1 MAEIQNFVRWNGS
14 MKLGIPIIDDQ
25 HTNLL
30 RIVDNLQLTCQ
41 KGTDCANLRFIG
53 AASEA
58 IEYIRYHFATE
69 EKLMKLLEYPKFN
82 EHINEHKDCL
92 LDLSYISGQFKGEQ
106 NPDYQQFVIFL
117 NEWIVTHVCESD
129 RNFAHYFLT
138 MQHHSKL
145 KVLAVGG
152 LA

>member
-1 MAEIQNFVRWNGS
+1 MAEIQDFIRWNAG
-14 MKLGIPIIDDQ
+14 MKLGIPIIDEQ
-25 HTNLL
+25 HTNLS
-30 RIVDNLQLTCQ
+30 RIVDNLQLTCS
-41 KGTDCANLRFIG
+41 KGADGAHERFIG

-58 IEYIRYHFATE
+58 IEYIKYHFATE

-82 EHINEHKDCL
+82 EHKNEHKDCL
-92 LDLSYISGQFKGEQ
+92 WDLSYISRQFQDEP
-106 NPDYQQFVIFL
+106 NPDFQQFIAYL
-117 NEWIVTHVCESD
+117 NEWFVTHVCDSD
-129 RNFAHYFLT
+129 RHFANYFFN

>member
-1 MAEIQNFVRWNGS
+1 
-14 MKLGIPIIDDQ
+14 MKLGIPIIDEQ
-25 HTNLL
+25 HTNLM

-41 KGTDCANLRFIG
+41 KGTDWAHERFIG

-58 IEYIRYHFATE
+58 IEYTKYHFATE
-69 EKLMKLLEYPKFN
+69 EKLMKLLEYPKYI
-82 EHINEHKDCL
+82 EHMNEHKDCL
-92 LDLSYISGQFKGEQ
+92 WDLSYTFRQFTDDQ
-106 NPDYQQFVIFL
+106 NPDFNQFVIYL
-117 NEWIVTHVCESD
+117 NEWIVSHVCESD
-129 RNFAHYFLT
+129 RHFANYFFN

>member
-1 MAEIQNFVRWNGS
+1 MAEIQDFIRWNGS
-14 MKLGIPIIDDQ
+14 MKLGIPILDDQ
-25 HTNLL
+25 HTNLS

-41 KGTDCANLRFIG
+41 KGTDCAHQRFIS

-58 IEYIRYHFATE
+58 IEYIKYHFATE
-69 EKLMKLLEYPKFN
+69 EKLMKLLDYPKYN
-82 EHINEHKDCL
+82 DHMNEHKDCL
-92 LDLSYISGQFKGEQ
+92 WELTCISEQFRNAEYS
-106 NPDYQQFVIFL
+106 DFQQFVVFL
-117 NEWIVTHVCESD
+117 NGWIVTHVCNTD
-129 RNFAHYFLT
+129 RSLANYFFS

>member
-1 MAEIQNFVRWNGS
+1 MAEIQDFIRWDGS
-14 MKLGIPIIDDQ
+14 MKLGIPILDEQ
-25 HTNLL
+25 HVNLV
-30 RIVDNLQLTCQ
+30 RIADNLQLTNS
-41 KGTDCANLRFIG
+41 KSSDHTHNRFIG

-58 IEYIRYHFATE
+58 IEYIKYHFATE
-69 EKLMKLLEYPKFN
+69 EKLMRLLEYPNYN

-92 LDLSYISGQFKGEQ
+92 WDLLYSSSQFKNEQ
-106 NPDYQQFVIFL
+106 NADFRQFVIFL
-117 NEWIVTHVCESD
+117 NEWIVTHISD
-129 RNFAHYFLT
+129 SDKDFANYFHS